1 MPRKDLPSPN
11 ASNFLARVRE
21 EIHSFMGRVG
31 DGIDRALTLREMIA
45 SGLLTQGSGG
55 GLAPGPATE
64 YEVDLTPPPP
74 PSNLQA
80 TTSGNSILVTINP
93 QTYRQ
98 GNGPG
103 TVTIYGAKYMA
114 GDALPV
120 FADAAVLDEFP
131 GDVHSFPVDPG
142 ALYRIW
148 AKSVSRDGVPS
159 EPVGGTNG
167 VEPVPGLLDDVSI
180 ASLTAS
186 RIRSGSVTVG
196 QFIQAAGY
204 VPATAGWR
212 INGDGTAEFSQV
224 VVRGTIFAS
233 QGAIGGWNIGSNYL
247 QSTTY
252 VLGESGTRLNSDGT
266 GQIGGITV
274 YAQGLGAGSTAYNTG
289 NGAWL
294 GRDGKL
300 SLRNVSGSSLTFD
313 GSRLKAQSADA
324 SRLLDLG
331 ATGLESVLKVGTAL
345 DIKADGSATFAGSLN
360 AASGTFSGVLT
371 ADAISAVSTIN
382 IAGNAVTTQASA
394 SGDGSCAT
402 TITIPPNAVGSII
415 AICTKD
421 YAADVAATDATFT
434 LSINGDSRSVLIRYG
449 FYSSGGSGGGS
460 TTFYYRPM
468 ATMIHIVQGYGPGT
482 YVVSASMDIG
492 RVDAL
497 RLAVFSSWR

>member
-11 ASNFLARVRE
+11 ARNFPSRVRE
-21 EIHSFMGRVG
+21 EIHAFMGRVG

-45 SGLLTQGSGG
+45 SGLLTQGAGG

-159 EPVGGTNG
+159 EPAGGTNG

-233 QGAIGGWNIGSNYL
+233 QGAIGGWTIGSNYL

-252 VLGESGTRLNSDGT
+252 ALGTSGTRLNSDGT
-266 GQIGGITV
+266 GQIGGITI
-274 YAQGLGAGSTAYNTG
+274 YSEGLGAGSTAYDTG
-289 NGAWL
+289 AGAWI
-294 GRDGKL
+294 GRDGRL
-300 SLRNVSGSSLTFD
+300 SLRNSSGTQYLKWDGSSLQIS
-313 GSRLKAQSADA
+313 GALQA
-324 SRLLDLG
+324 
-331 ATGLESVLKVGTAL
+331 ATG
-345 DIKADGSATFAGSLN
+345 TFAGSLS
-360 AASGTFSGVLT
+360 AATGTFSGALSAATGTFSGSLT
-371 ADAISAVSTIN
+371 ASAVNAVNTIN
-382 IAGNAVTTQASA
+382 LAGQAVTIPVGAYTDGASSQANAADRITVQSVTFMSTGAPVFVAGAFSYAGNSSCTGAYLRIYRNGSEIVKFVSRCAP
-394 SGDGSCAT
+394 GDG
-402 TITIPPNAVGSII
+402 GSISGVAIDTPGAGPATYSIVLSAVAGI
-415 AICTKD
+415 AT
-421 YAADVAATDATFT
+421 
-434 LSINGDSRSVLIRYG
+434 SSNRSLFAMEVKR
-449 FYSSGGSGGGS
+449 
-460 TTFYYRPM
+460 
-468 ATMIHIVQGYGPGT
+468 
-482 YVVSASMDIG
+482 
-492 RVDAL
+492 
-497 RLAVFSSWR
+497 

>member
-11 ASNFLARVRE
+11 ASNFLSRVRE
-21 EIHSFMGRVG
+21 EIHAFMGRVG

-45 SGLLTQGSGG
+45 SGLVTQGSGG

-159 EPVGGTNG
+159 EPAGGTNG

-204 VPATAGWR
+204 VPSTAGWR

-224 VVRGTIFAS
+224 VVRGIVYASGGEFTGTVRGATI
-233 QGAIGGWNIGSNYL
+233 IGGTL
-247 QSTTY
+247 TTA
-252 VLGESGTRLNSDGT
+252 ESGQRVKIDEQGILFLTGASNGKYGSFKYGSKKYGDGVLVYFNNTTKRVPFYVNSEQNVADIHLYNRAAPPAT
-266 GQIGGITV
+266 
-274 YAQGLGAGSTAYNTG
+274 AGEPGDLICVN
-289 NGAWL
+289 
-294 GRDGKL
+294 GKL
-300 SLRNVSGSSLTFD
+300 TGFD
-313 GSRLKAQSADA
+313 PV
-324 SRLLDLG
+324 
-331 ATGLESVLKVGTAL
+331 TGTWRA
-345 DIKADGSATFAGSLN
+345 
-360 AASGTFSGVLT
+360 
-371 ADAISAVSTIN
+371 
-382 IAGNAVTTQASA
+382 
-394 SGDGSCAT
+394 
-402 TITIPPNAVGSII
+402 
-415 AICTKD
+415 
-421 YAADVAATDATFT
+421 YAFE
-434 LSINGDSRSVLIRYG
+434 
-449 FYSSGGSGGGS
+449 
-460 TTFYYRPM
+460 
-468 ATMIHIVQGYGPGT
+468 
-482 YVVSASMDIG
+482 
-492 RVDAL
+492 
-497 RLAVFSSWR
+497 

>member
-1 MPRKDLPSPN
+1 MARKDLPSPN

-64 YEVDLTPPPP
+64 YEADLTPPPP

-103 TVTIYGAKYMA
+103 TVTVYGAKYML

-131 GDVHSFPVDPG
+131 GDVHAFPVDPG

-159 EPVGGTNG
+159 EPAGGTNG

-180 ASLTAS
+180 ANLTAS
-186 RIRSGSVTVG
+186 RIRSGSITVG

-233 QGAIGGWNIGSNYL
+233 QGAIGGWNIGSN
-247 QSTTY
+247 
-252 VLGESGTRLNSDGT
+252 
-266 GQIGGITV
+266 
-274 YAQGLGAGSTAYNTG
+274 
-289 NGAWL
+289 
-294 GRDGKL
+294 
-300 SLRNVSGSSLTFD
+300 
-313 GSRLKAQSADA
+313 
-324 SRLLDLG
+324 
-331 ATGLESVLKVGTAL
+331 
-345 DIKADGSATFAGSLN
+345 
-360 AASGTFSGVLT
+360 
-371 ADAISAVSTIN
+371 
-382 IAGNAVTTQASA
+382 
-394 SGDGSCAT
+394 
-402 TITIPPNAVGSII
+402 
-415 AICTKD
+415 
-421 YAADVAATDATFT
+421 
-434 LSINGDSRSVLIRYG
+434 
-449 FYSSGGSGGGS
+449 
-460 TTFYYRPM
+460 
-468 ATMIHIVQGYGPGT
+468 
-482 YVVSASMDIG
+482 
-492 RVDAL
+492 
-497 RLAVFSSWR
+497 